1 MVFLFRS
8 YVFLLRLDIFL
19 LRLNRYM
26 KGSRLSLC
34 FHALIVLIM
43 LEKYMKTVIEVLYPH
58 ICISWCLL
66 SSVYFLIFWPA
77 MHCNAWLVSNLV
89 WGVPSIKLLTIE
101 LTIERLWKVV
111 RFRQLRVLVKA
122 LCSCWGRSVIPDIKL
137 WSYWICPHF
146 WLQSY
151 FFTSQCCTLFVGP
164 L

>member
-1 MVFLFRS
+1 MTRNRIMVFLFRS

-89 WGVPSIKLLTIE
+89 WGVPSIKLFLWIDHWKTLKGSSIQAIMSSGESSMQLLRKVRHSRYQVVE
-101 LTIERLWKVV
+101 LLNLSTFL
-111 RFRQLRVLVKA
+111 A
-122 LCSCWGRSVIPDIKL
+122 
-137 WSYWICPHF
+137 
-146 WLQSY
+146 
-151 FFTSQCCTLFVGP
+151 
-164 L
+164 

>member
-111 RFRQLRVLVKA
+111 RFKQLWVLVKA
-122 LCSCWGRSVIPDIKL
+122 LCSCWGRSVIPDIRL